1 MSLSAQQHQ
10 LQQLQLLQ
18 QQLTQQS
25 QILSEPTQPQ
35 QPLIDSNLLA
45 RIQALTNQLLT
56 GGADQPK
63 LDVKPPEPE
72 PEFNKVSFR
81 KQMAE
86 TSIMH

>member
-1 MSLSAQQHQ
+1 M
-10 LQQLQLLQ
+10 
-18 QQLTQQS
+18 LT
-25 QILSEPTQPQ
+25 EPSQPQ

-72 PEFNKVSFR
+72 PEFNKKLLDFDYGESDDEDAGPSNR
-81 KQMAE
+81 DSSGQSAAGAG
-86 TSIMH
+86 